1 MKCSKNRGVQKY
13 NILIKAVP
21 AIKITDTKVLDYIET
36 EERFIEPAYSY
47 MTSPDVPLYVQ

>member
-1 MKCSKNRGVQKY
+1 MKCSKSRGVQKY